1 MARHKRK
8 APTERTKAGFEIP
21 VPKRGEVMRSLD
33 KIAKGGPP
41 PESTRGSRPK
51 K

>member
-1 MARHKRK
+1 MAHQKP
-8 APTERTKAGFEIP
+8 PTEKTPKTGFKVP
-21 VPKRGEVMRSLD
+21 VPKRREVLSNLD

-41 PESTRGSRPK
+41 PDRPK

>member
-1 MARHKRK
+1 MPESRKR
-8 APTERTKAGFEIP
+8 PTEKTPKTGIEVPI
-21 VPKRGEVMRSLD
+21 PKRGEVFSSLD

-41 PESTRGSRPK
+41 PKRPK

>member
-1 MARHKRK
+1 MARDKRQ
-8 APTERTKAGFEIP
+8 PTEKTPKAGIEVP
-21 VPKRGEVMRSLD
+21 VPKRGDVLGNLD

-41 PESTRGSRPK
+41 PDKPK